1 MKRIKDIP
9 KQERPREKLLRLGA
23 SALSNQELV
32 ALILSKGSKKKDVL
46 SLAKDVLKVIEK
58 DPENVK
64 VEDLKGI
71 EGVGTVKAIQIV
83 ASLIL
88 AKRLLIKEGIKIL
101 NAQQLFH
108 LNLDLTQKR
117 QESLALVTVDG
128 AGKFLKRRIITSG
141 TVNRTIIHPRE
152 IFYHAIEDGAYG
164 IFLVHNHPSGETTP
178 SQEDIA
184 ITEKIAKAGE
194 ILGIPLLDH
203 VIVSKKGFFSFR
215 EQGLLNAHLGGKNR

>member
-1 MKRIKDIP
+1 MRRIKDIP

-23 SALSNQELV
+23 NALSNQELV

-64 VEDLKGI
+64 VEDLKAI

-88 AKRLLIKEGIKIL
+88 AKRLLIKEGIRIL

-141 TVNRTIIHPRE
+141 TINRTIVHPRE

-178 SQEDIA
+178 SQEDLA
-184 ITEKIAKAGE
+184 ITEKITKAGE

-203 VIVSKKGFFSFR
+203 VIVTRRGFFSFR